1 MAAGIAP
8 PVDGC
13 RSAQALAL
21 AVWSGLRA
29 AARFVRQN
37 VLLSI
42 GGLIVF
48 VSLLFAAIGPLVAP
62 YDPQE
67 PTPEINEV
75 PPHLARVPGLVWRSI
90 SGSHHGTIHWFGTDA
105 AGLDVFSRVIAAPR
119 TDMVIGLAALA
130 LSLVAGTLLGLIAGY
145 YRNWM
150 TESLMRTSDVVQS
163 FPVFILAMMLVALAG
178 RQAIN
183 LIITLGVLYT
193 PIYLRLTRSQVLAQ
207 RQRSYVEAARATG
220 NRELS
225 IALKHVLPNSLTPS
239 LIQAS
244 VTIGWAI
251 LLTAGLSFV
260 GAGVR
265 PPTPEWGVMI
275 ATSANQVILGE
286 WWPSVFPGI
295 AISVTVFG
303 YAIVGNALEQR
314 YGE

>member
-1 MAAGIAP
+1 MAGGRGLAAG
-8 PVDGC
+8 
-13 RSAQALAL
+13 
-21 AVWSGLRA
+21 
-29 AARFVRQN
+29 ARFVRRN
-37 VLLSI
+37 ILLSV

-48 VSLLFAAIGPLVAP
+48 VSLLLAAIGPLVAP
-62 YDPQE
+62 YDPEE
-67 PTPEINEV
+67 PTPEINEA
-75 PPHLARVPGLVWRSI
+75 PPPLGSVPGLIWGSI
-90 SGSHHGTIHWFGTDA
+90 ARSHHGAVHWFGTDA
-105 AGLDVFSRVIAAPR
+105 AGLDVFSRVISAPR

-130 LSLVAGTLLGLIAGY
+130 LSFVAGTLLGLVAGY

-183 LIITLGVLYT
+183 LIVTLGVLYT

-207 RQRSYVEAARATG
+207 RERSYVEAARATG
-220 NRELS
+220 ARELS
-225 IALKHVLPNSLTPS
+225 IAFKHVLPNSLTPS

-303 YAIVGNALEQR
+303 YAIVGNALER
-314 YGE
+314 IYGE

>member
-1 MAAGIAP
+1 MAAAGRR
-8 PVDGC
+8 G
-13 RSAQALAL
+13 LA
-21 AVWSGLRA
+21 AG
-29 AARFVRQN
+29 ARFVRRN
-37 VLLSI
+37 VLLSV

-48 VSLLFAAIGPLVAP
+48 VSLLLAAIGPLVAP
-62 YDPQE
+62 YDPEE
-67 PTPEINEV
+67 PTPEINEA
-75 PPHLARVPGLVWRSI
+75 PPHLASVPGLIWGSVT
-90 SGSHHGTIHWFGTDA
+90 GSHHGAIHWFGTDA
-105 AGLDVFSRVIAAPR
+105 AGLDVFSRVISAPR

-130 LSLVAGTLLGLIAGY
+130 LSFVAGTLLGLVAGY

-183 LIITLGVLYT
+183 LIVTLGVLYT

-207 RQRSYVEAARATG
+207 RERSYVEAARATG
-220 NRELS
+220 ARELS
-225 IALKHVLPNSLTPS
+225 IAFKHVLPNSLTPS

-303 YAIVGNALEQR
+303 YAIVGNALER
-314 YGE
+314 LYGE